1 MSARGPYAKGE
12 AKRKEIL
19 RVALEVVAEMGCRS
33 ASNREIAHRA
43 GLSQAGLAHYFG
55 SREEQYMAILRTRDQ
70 RDSAEFQGPQPSFEG
85 FLAIIEHNTH
95 VPGLVQLYIEF
106 SAEASIG
113 LHPAHGFFTERY
125 DWVRGQ
131 LEQIVRG
138 AQASGEM
145 GPEADPA
152 EVAALIVA
160 AADGLQQQWLLDRSI
175 DMAARLRRL
184 WDGVVAH
191 SHRAV
196 VTQS

>member
-1 MSARGPYAKGE
+1 M
-12 AKRKEIL
+12 
-19 RVALEVVAEMGCRS
+19 
-33 ASNREIAHRA
+33 
-43 GLSQAGLAHYFG
+43 
-55 SREEQYMAILRTRDQ
+55 
-70 RDSAEFQGPQPSFEG
+70 
-85 FLAIIEHNTH
+85 
-95 VPGLVQLYIEF
+95 
-106 SAEASIG
+106 
-113 LHPAHGFFTERY
+113 
-125 DWVRGQ
+125 RGQ